1 MDSNSYS
8 DAKSEFIS
16 VLDFI
21 LNRCDVR
28 QIDAVEAAVKR
39 RKKNLGAFQGLSTL
53 DPEKL
58 AKDMNK
64 SIQES
69 LEKSIEGMKAS
80 LREYAEGLIKKEAPE
95 ISPED
100 MEVLLDNWFPPKGG
114 KRGRKKKIPVEMMET
129 MVLQFVERG
138 WGDCS
143 ALKDE
148 DFEAAPGWERKYW
161 NVFPPE
167 IKALIKSRTEGE
179 LSDMEFQAALSLLLG
194 SYGEGV

>member
-100 MEVLLDNWFPPKGG
+100 MEVWFPPKGG

-148 DFEAAPGWERKYW
+148 DFEAVPGWERKYW

-194 SYGEGV
+194 SYGKGV

>member
-8 DAKSEFIS
+8 DAKSEFIR

-39 RKKNLGAFQGLSTL
+39 RRKNLGAFQGLTSL
-53 DPEKL
+53 NPEKL

-100 MEVLLDNWFPPKGG
+100 MAVLLDNWFPPKGG
-114 KRGRKKKIPVEMMET
+114 RRGRKKKIPVEMMET

-138 WGDCS
+138 WGDGS
-143 ALKDE
+143 ALKNE
-148 DFEAAPGWERKYW
+148 DFEAAPGWEKKYW
-161 NVFPPE
+161 NVFPSE
-167 IKALIKSRTEGE
+167 IKALIKSRSEGE
-179 LSDMEFQAALSLLLG
+179 LSDMEFKAALALLLS
-194 SYGEGV
+194 SYGKGV